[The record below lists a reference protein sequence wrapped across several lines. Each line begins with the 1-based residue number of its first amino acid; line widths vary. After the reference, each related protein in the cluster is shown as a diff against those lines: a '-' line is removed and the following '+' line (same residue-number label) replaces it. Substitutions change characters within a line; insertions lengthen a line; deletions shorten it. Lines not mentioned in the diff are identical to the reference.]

1 MKKLALCYYFFHC
14 EETNVE
20 RYMHLRTHSVTAS
33 EEKVRERSKRIG
45 NGEDLQD
52 IQLAQFCPTKCV

>member
-1 MKKLALCYYFFHC
+1 MKKLALCDYFFHC
-14 EETNVE
+14 LETSVE

-33 EEKVRERSKRIG
+33 KEKVRERSKRIW

-52 IQLAQFCPTKCV
+52 IQIAQFCSTKCV

>member
-1 MKKLALCYYFFHC
+1 MKKLALCDYFFHC
-14 EETNVE
+14 LETSVE

-33 EEKVRERSKRIG
+33 KEKVRERSKRIW

-52 IQLAQFCPTKCV
+52 I